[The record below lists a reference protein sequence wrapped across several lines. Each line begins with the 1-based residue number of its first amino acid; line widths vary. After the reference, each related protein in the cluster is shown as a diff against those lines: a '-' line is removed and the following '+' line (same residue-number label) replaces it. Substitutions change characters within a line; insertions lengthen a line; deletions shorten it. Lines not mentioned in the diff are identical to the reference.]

1 MAVPNIFATKTGSIP
16 LSELDANFATP
27 ITVGTTSIALGDTA
41 ASISNVSL
49 VNPTLGTPASGT
61 LTNCT
66 IPQLSSYATTSSLA
80 ASTGSTLVGTIQS
93 GTGATARTVASKL
106 NDIVSVKDFGAV
118 GDGVAD
124 DTLAIQAAINYAQSL
139 ITTSAAFQSTGAG
152 VYFPTGKYLI
162 SSALTITK
170 SGIGLFGDAGLGAMI
185 TGDCN
190 FFTVGDYTKTFRVR
204 SVEITNLILR
214 QTNYANS
221 SAAITLYRTA
231 SFTLS
236 NITIVNFYIGVDCY
250 RASASLIQGIN
261 STVPNR
267 TTNALAVIRMQG
279 TDDSLATGE
288 TYGPGGGMHVT
299 DCEFTGYI
307 GTGSSQIYTES
318 AFKILAVDGLYV
330 VQCHWVGMQ
339 YGFNVCPDA
348 SAANHN
354 TIDINVENV
363 YFDEPATPPATVA
376 DVILQGSVNTGIV
389 LANGSL
395 VNSTYQ
401 GFRFTN
407 CYFRGA
413 NLTSNCVVAKV
424 TDAGAFASGGKNIK
438 GLSFTGGEIVQA
450 GACGVVIQG
459 YTSGYLEFQNVTFSG
474 VQFRDNNYNNS
485 QSASACD
492 IIAETEN
499 IAISGCIF
507 AASVYPSLYCVAIA
521 NSPLPSNSPSAVITG
536 NDFSNAISTGTSPV
550 LASLTN
556 EAIYTIANNNYPL
569 AGSYMSQVYKT
580 ITSDASPA
588 ILWQANIYSTGQAIV
603 VNTKCVSGTTTG
615 TETSIYEQRCALT
628 RVASGTTVQTGLT
641 TLYGIDNVT
650 GNNAPA
656 VLGVLT
662 GTAWASTTPVT
673 AGTYITNAGNCYLV
687 MISGTTSSTAPTFTS
702 GTATNGTATLGYV
715 ATTAPNIVALVVSGT
730 AATDINWVAKIEMIT
745 T

>member
-1 MAVPNIFATKTGSIP
+1 M
-16 LSELDANFATP
+16 
-27 ITVGTTSIALGDTA
+27 
-41 ASISNVSL
+41 
-49 VNPTLGTPASGT
+49 
-61 LTNCT
+61 
-66 IPQLSSYATTSSLA
+66 SSLA
-80 ASTGSTLVGTIQS
+80 NQQQKSSFPGLLQVPGGITSALQQVQDGNGNPTGLSLSSTAANIDNVGVNFIASDNGVPIA
-93 GTGATARTVASKL
+93 GAISRL
-106 NDIVSVKDFGAV
+106 IGDGFGDIINVKDFGAV
-118 GDGVAD
+118 GNGTTD

-139 ITTSAAFQSTGAG
+139 ITTNSPYQSTGVG
-152 VYFPTGKYLI
+152 VYFPAGKYLI

-185 TGDCN
+185 TGDCD
-190 FFTVGDYTKTFRVR
+190 FFKVGDNTNTFRVR

-214 QTNYANS
+214 QTNYTNS
-221 SAAITLYRTA
+221 SAAIRLYRTT
-231 SFTLS
+231 SSVLS
-236 NITIVNFYIGVDCY
+236 NITIINFYIGVDCY
-250 RASASLIQGIN
+250 RASSSSIQNLISNI
-261 STVPNR
+261 PNR

-279 TDDSLATGE
+279 TNESAVTGE
-288 TYGPGGGMHVT
+288 TYTPGGGMHVT
-299 DCEFTGYI
+299 DCEFTGYA
-307 GTGSSQIYTES
+307 GTGSSQKYTES
-318 AFKILAVDGLYV
+318 AFEILSVDGLYV
-330 VQCHWVGMQ
+330 NQCHWVGMQ
-339 YGFNVCPDA
+339 YGLNICPNA
-348 SAANHN
+348 TAANH
-354 TIDINVENV
+354 TIGDINVENV
-363 YFDEPATPPATVA
+363 YFDEPATPPAIVA

-389 LANGSL
+389 LANGGL
-395 VNSTYQ
+395 ANSIYQ
-401 GFRFTN
+401 GFRFSN
-407 CYFRGA
+407 CYFRGS
-413 NLTSNCVVAKV
+413 NLTSNCVVAQV
-424 TDAGAFASGGKNIK
+424 TDAGSFISAGKQIN
-438 GLSFTGGEIVQA
+438 GLSFVGGEIRQA
-450 GACGVVIQG
+450 GACGVSIKG
-459 YTSGYLEFQNVTFSG
+459 YNSGYVEFQNVTFSG

-499 IAISGCIF
+499 IVISGCIF
-507 AASVYPSLYCVAIA
+507 DASVYPSLYCVSIS
-521 NSPLPSNSPSAVITG
+521 NSPLPTNSPSAVITG

-550 LASLTN
+550 NASLTN

-662 GTAWASTTPVT
+662 GSAWVSTTPVT
-673 AGTYITNAGNCYLV
+673 AGTYITNVDNCYLV

-715 ATTAPNIVALVVSGT
+715 ATAAPNIVALVVSGT
-730 AATDINWVAKIEMIT
+730 AATNINWAAKIEMIT